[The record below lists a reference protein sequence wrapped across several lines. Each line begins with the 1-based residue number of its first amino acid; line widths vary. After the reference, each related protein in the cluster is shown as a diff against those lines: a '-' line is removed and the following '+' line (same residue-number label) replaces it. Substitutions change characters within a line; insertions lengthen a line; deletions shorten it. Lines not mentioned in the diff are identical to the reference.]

1 MKKLPDPVRDFLKQ
15 TGRIPLLT
23 EEGDSEE
30 TITLINP

>member
-23 EEGDSEE
+23 GKRW
-30 TITLINP
+30 